1 MSKEIVSDAQ
11 IIGIDCGR
19 GYVKAYSIVNGKE
32 YKTLF
37 KSIIGDGRDID
48 LNDYNEPIYI
58 NYKGKDTF
66 VGILAEKESQVPIRN
81 SKDSKVSETVQTLIA
96 TVLSEIAVKENVKIM
111 LGVPYKNYRK
121 TVLSEVIDTY
131 KGKTF
136 EVKNNINCA
145 TKKVTVEN
153 ISIFRESD
161 AVAFHILNGK
171 VNKDKPL
178 GVASIGFRTTE
189 LSYFDKGFKFN
200 DKLSKTIEFGNR
212 SLLTIVQETLE
223 KKGIMK
229 ELTEIDSSSDYDDYK
244 KDSYRLGSENI
255 TQRIED
261 IWINSDEMDIYIAGG
276 TSLNL
281 KFDDNFKVVDEPQ
294 MATAKGLFKVG
305 EKQL

>member
-1 MSKEIVSDAQ
+1 MK
-11 IIGIDCGR
+11 
-19 GYVKAYSIVNGKE
+19 
-32 YKTLF
+32 L
-37 KSIIGDGRDID
+37 
-48 LNDYNEPIYI
+48 L
-58 NYKGKDTF
+58 
-66 VGILAEKESQVPIRN
+66 ILI
-81 SKDSKVSETVQTLIA
+81 
-96 TVLSEIAVKENVKIM
+96 
-111 LGVPYKNYRK
+111 
-121 TVLSEVIDTY
+121 

-161 AVAFHILNGK
+161 AVAYHILNGK
-171 VNKDKPL
+171 VNKDKPI

-212 SLLTIVQETLE
+212 SLLTIVQEALE

-229 ELTEIDSSSDYDDYK
+229 ELTEIDSSNDYDNYK
-244 KDSYRLGSENI
+244 KDSYILGSENI

-281 KFDDNFKVVDEPQ
+281 TFDDNFKVVDEPQ
-294 MATAKGLFKVG
+294 MATAKGLFKIG